1 MQQILI
7 VEDEP
12 RVAAL
17 MEKGLAKYGFATA
30 VARDSDEALQRA
42 QQDTFDL
49 MLLDIGLPGK
59 DGWTVVRELNNQGKQ
74 LPIIVVSARADIPE
88 TIDRE
93 NYDVDDYIIKPFKV
107 GHLIDRIQKNLVSAD
122 NSKINFP
129 V

>member
-17 MEKGLAKYGFATA
+17 MEKGLAKHGFATA

-59 DGWTVVRELNNQGKQ
+59 DGWTVVKELNSQGKQ
-74 LPIIVVSARADIPE
+74 LPIIVVSARSDIPE
-88 TIDRE
+88 TINRE
-93 NYDVDDYIIKPFKV
+93 NYDVDGYIIKPFRV
-107 GHLIDRIQKNLVSAD
+107 GHLIDRIQENLD
-122 NSKINFP
+122 NNAS
-129 V
+129 

>member
-17 MEKGLAKYGFATA
+17 MEKGLAKHGFATA
-30 VARDSDEALQRA
+30 VARDSDEAIQRA

-59 DGWTVVRELNNQGKQ
+59 DGWTVVRELHNQGKQ
-74 LPIIVVSARADIPE
+74 LPIIVVSARSDIPE
-88 TIDRE
+88 TINRE
-93 NYDVDDYIIKPFKV
+93 NYEVDDYITKPFRV
-107 GHLIDRIQKNLVSAD
+107 GQLIDRIQKKFGGLRR
-122 NSKINFP
+122 IE
-129 V
+129 